1 MMLDRRG
8 PVETGLSHDDRTDG
22 DASSGLGREAH
33 RGAVPDGYRILR
45 NNEYGLVAAFA
56 IAQIE
61 KDQQQPTVGAFT
73 VVIDKGTGEVW
84 LSTIMAGQSSVVNQS
99 VNGTCLRD

>member
-1 MMLDRRG
+1 MRLQ
-8 PVETGLSHDDRTDG
+8 V
-22 DASSGLGREAH
+22 SGERLIEA
-33 RGAVPDGYRILR
+33 RFQDGYRILR